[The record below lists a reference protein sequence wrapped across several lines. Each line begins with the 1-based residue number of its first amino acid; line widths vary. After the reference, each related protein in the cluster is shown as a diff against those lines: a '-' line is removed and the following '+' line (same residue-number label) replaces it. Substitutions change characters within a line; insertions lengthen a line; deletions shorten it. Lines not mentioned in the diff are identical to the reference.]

1 MQNTDKEGRTQNCR
15 YSVITV
21 MEQNN
26 TENKVDIIS
35 IKKLTSDLGW

>member
-1 MQNTDKEGRTQNCR
+1 MQSTDIEDRTQNCR

-21 MEQNN
+21 MERNN

-35 IKKLTSDLGW
+35 IKMLTSDLG